1 MPELQVQTKIINV
14 KPLSNAEF
22 APFGKVLENPGTN
35 NDDNSSHAAPALVN
49 QGTALLYSDISPV
62 ITRYHESSNHFD
74 SMIVMSLF
82 SCLPR
87 QLEKGADLQDILK
100 SRMVEGLLDLSVLE
114 RHPYTT
120 QTFIPL
126 GLDRCSNNT
135 KYLVVVAPVKLSP
148 PAEAGM
154 PDISSIQAFLGRG
167 SQGVT
172 YGVGTWHAPMI
183 VIGDSPVD
191 FVVLQYKNQ
200 VAQDDCEEIE
210 LVPIE
215 KTGIQIAVPRV
226 KRI

>member
-1 MPELQVQTKIINV
+1 MPELQVEPKIINAR
-14 KPLSNAEF
+14 PLSNAEF
-22 APFGKVLENPGTN
+22 APFGNVLENPGTN
-35 NDDNSSHAAPALVN
+35 SDDKNSRAVAALVN
-49 QGTALLYSDISPV
+49 QGTAFLYPNISPV
-62 ITRYHESSNHFD
+62 ITRYHESSNPFD

-87 QLEKGADLQDILK
+87 QLENAADSQDIQK

-126 GLDRCSNNT
+126 GLDRSSNST
-135 KYLVVVAPVKLSP
+135 KYLVVVAPAKLSP
-148 PAEAGM
+148 PEEAGM

-172 YGVGTWHAPMI
+172 YGVGTWHTSMA

-200 VAQDDCEEIE
+200 VAQDDCEEIV
-210 LVPIE
+210 LVPVK
-215 KTGIQIAVPRV
+215 KTGIQIAVPHV